1 VSPLLALHQVVA
13 NALVLYF
20 AALGIWGL
28 GLAITRAGFGSAY
41 RGALVLGGV
50 LGVLQALIGVLLVI
64 TGARPRDDLHYL
76 YGLSVIVTLPL
87 VYQYLSQRRIT
98 RIVLVYALACLFI
111 MGLGIRA
118 ITTGA

>member
-1 VSPLLALHQVVA
+1 VNPLLALHQVVA
-13 NALVLYF
+13 NAVVLYF
-20 AALGIWGL
+20 AALGVWGL
-28 GLAITRAGFGSAY
+28 GLAITRRGFGSAY
-41 RGALVLGGV
+41 RGALVLGGI
-50 LGVLQALIGVLLVI
+50 LGVLQALIGVLLVVG
-64 TGARPRDDLHYL
+64 GARPRDDLHYL

-98 RIVLVYALACLFI
+98 RIVLIYALACFFI